1 MKRVVNLVLI
11 AALLITA
18 AGPAQAATGIS
29 GKVTSDSGAGLSGVK
44 VTASQNGVA
53 VASATST
60 SAGTYSLNVNTGSYS
75 LSFIPK
81 TTANSSLYALDID
94 SPLTGSLNIMLTK
107 PTPGRVF
114 VTGNVAMDN
123 GANIGGSYVSYQ
135 GGGAKSDNNGDFRL
149 MPTAGSTGPMSVD
162 GSASSL
168 NMEFKVNGKTS
179 FLAAQDSYIDFE
191 IPTSTQKVKVVTAT
205 GAVVRNAKVR
215 IGLGY
220 LEPGIGEMVPQE
232 GFGEFTTKFLVES
245 TTDASGNATLPIIA
259 LNSPA
264 DATYAIDAV
273 TDDGYVGGYFRMKV
287 GTTQQTITLTKKVSK
302 VSGSLK
308 YSDNTPIAGGE
319 VSLTNPVGGTGTGVN
334 EQGKFSIWWMP
345 DLAATWY
352 VRGGA
357 GDRLAFNF
365 TLFGNSSAP
374 VDVSKSHDLV
384 VPTDTTTI
392 TAVDASGKPIPDA
405 WVSIRVGEKEGSR
418 GALSLIS
425 GQLPFQA
432 RSYAEGRTDSN
443 GKVTLRTIR
452 LDKEAPTTYVVQPL
466 LNTGLSWKVVE
477 LGGGLG
483 VSKTFVMDTKLLRIG
498 SKFTNAE
505 GKDLSGVCLSW
516 GDSNNTTSLTPVAP
530 KETCALG
537 KIPGTGGRFDIG
549 MGWRSEKRFFT
560 ANFAGTKERIATKDM
575 QLDFVIPIYDT
586 PVRVVDPQ
594 GRGIPDVKITM
605 NAGSGY
611 VGGAARSQVIPDEG
625 PSLAYFTAIEYTDTN
640 GKVNL
645 PSIRFTTAF
654 DAIMWIEPSSTSRY
668 PTRTVY
674 LKVGDNS
681 QNVIVLSIYI
691 PKVVGAT
698 SKTVAGV
705 KTATISGANFLG
717 AFGVKVGTTVIT
729 NYKVVDDNTITF
741 TVPTGVTGQVTITN
755 GGGDSSEAISLS

>member
-1 MKRVVNLVLI
+1 MKRVVNLVLV
-11 AALLITA
+11 ATLLITA

-53 VASATST
+53 AASATST
-60 SAGTYSLNVNTGSYS
+60 ATGTYSLNVNAGSYS

-94 SPLTGSLNIMLTK
+94 APLTGSLNVMLTK
-107 PTPGRVF
+107 PTRGRVF

-162 GSASSL
+162 GSAPSL
-168 NMEFKVNGKTS
+168 NLEFKVNGKTS

-191 IPTSTQKVKVVTAT
+191 IPTSTQKVKVVTAA
-205 GAVVRNAKVR
+205 GAPVANGKVR

-220 LEPGIGEMVPQE
+220 LEPGIGDMVPQE
-232 GFGEFTTKFLVES
+232 GFGDFTTKFLVEA
-245 TTDASGNATLPIIA
+245 TTDSAGNATLPIIA
-259 LNSPA
+259 LKSPA

-273 TDDGYVGGYFRMKV
+273 TSDGYVGGYFRMKV
-287 GTTQQTITLTKKVSK
+287 GTTQQTITLTKKVSN
-302 VSGSLK
+302 VSGSLRF
-308 YSDNTPIAGGE
+308 SDNTPVIGGD
-319 VSLTNPVGGTGTGVN
+319 VALLNPVGGVGTGVDN
-334 EQGKFSIWWMP
+334 QGKFSLGWMP
-345 DLAATWY
+345 GLEAKWNIN
-352 VRGGA
+352 GGLSN
-357 GDRLAFNF
+357 RLDFNF
-365 TLFGNSSAP
+365 GLYGNSSQLLDFAKP
-374 VDVSKSHDLV
+374 RDFVI
-384 VPTDTTTI
+384 PTDNTTI
-392 TAVDASGKPIPDA
+392 TALDAAGKPIADA

-432 RSYAEGRTDSN
+432 RSYSEGRTDSK

-452 LDKEAPTTYVVQPL
+452 LDSEAPTTYVIQPPL
-466 LNTGLSWKVVE
+466 STGLTWKVHE
-477 LGGGLG
+477 QGGGRG
-483 VSKTFVMDTKLLRIG
+483 AAKTFVMDTKLLRIG
-498 SKFTNAE
+498 SKFTNSE
-505 GKDLSGVCLSW
+505 GKALSGACLAW
-516 GDSNNTTSLTPVAP
+516 GDSNNTASITPVSP
-530 KETCALG
+530 KETCALA
-537 KIPGTGGRFDIG
+537 KIPGSGGRFDIS
-549 MGWRSEKRFFT
+549 MGWRSEKRYFN
-560 ANFAGTKERIATKDM
+560 ANFSGVKERKATTDM
-575 QLDFVIPIYDT
+575 QLNFVIPTYDT

-611 VGGAARSQVIPDEG
+611 VGGQARSQVIPDEG
-625 PSLAYFTAIEYTDTN
+625 PSLAYFTATEFTDAT
-640 GKVNL
+640 GRVNL
-645 PSIRFTTAF
+645 PSIKFTEAF

-681 QNVIVLSIYI
+681 QNVIVLSIFI

-698 SKTVAGV
+698 SETVSGV
-705 KTATISGANFLG
+705 KTATISGTNFLG
-717 AFGVKVGTTVIT
+717 AFGVKVGNTVIT

-741 TVPTGVTGQVTITN
+741 TVPTGVSGKVTITN
-755 GGGDSSEAISLS
+755 GGGDSSEAISLR

>member
-60 SAGTYSLNVNTGSYS
+60 ATGTYSLNVNAGSYS

-81 TTANSSLYALDID
+81 TTVNSSLYALDID
-94 SPLTGSLNIMLTK
+94 APLTGSLNVMLTK

-135 GGGAKSDNNGDFRL
+135 GGGAKSENNGDFRL

-162 GSASSL
+162 GSAPSL
-168 NMEFKVNGKTS
+168 NLEFKVNGKTS

-191 IPTSTQKVKVVTAT
+191 IPTSTQKVKVVTAA
-205 GAVVRNAKVR
+205 GVPVANGKVR

-220 LEPGIGEMVPQE
+220 LEPGIGDMVPQE
-232 GFGEFTTKFLVES
+232 GFGDFTTKFLVEA
-245 TTDASGNATLPIIA
+245 TTDSAGNAMLPIIA
-259 LNSPA
+259 LKSPA

-273 TDDGYVGGYFRMKV
+273 TSDGYVGGYFRMKV
-287 GTTQQTITLTKKVSK
+287 GTSQQTITLTKKVSN

-308 YSDNTPIAGGE
+308 FSDNTPVVGGD
-319 VSLTNPVGGTGTGVN
+319 VALLNPVGGVGTGVDN
-334 EQGKFSIWWMP
+334 QGKFSLGWMP
-345 DLAATWY
+345 GLEAKWNIN
-352 VRGGA
+352 GGLSN
-357 GDRLAFNF
+357 RLAFNF
-365 TLFGNSSAP
+365 GLYGNSSQLLDFA
-374 VDVSKSHDLV
+374 KSSDFV
-384 VPTDTTTI
+384 IPTDNTTI
-392 TAVDASGKPIPDA
+392 TAVDAAGKPIADA

-452 LDKEAPTTYVVQPL
+452 LDKEAPTTYVIQPPL
-466 LNTGLSWKVVE
+466 STGLTWKVHE
-477 LGGGLG
+477 QGGGRG
-483 VSKTFVMDTKLLRIG
+483 AAKTFVMDTKLLRIG
-498 SKFTNAE
+498 SKFTNSE
-505 GKDLSGVCLSW
+505 GKTLSGACLAW
-516 GDSNNTTSLTPVAP
+516 GDSNNTASITPVAP
-530 KETCALG
+530 KETCALA
-537 KIPGTGGRFDIG
+537 KIPGSGGRFDIS
-549 MGWRSEKRFFT
+549 MGWRNEKRYFN
-560 ANFAGTKERIATKDM
+560 ANISGVKERKATTDM
-575 QLDFVIPIYDT
+575 QLNFVIPTYDT

-611 VGGAARSQVIPDEG
+611 VGGQARSQVIPDEG
-625 PSLAYFTAIEYTDTN
+625 PSLAYFTATEFTDAT
-640 GKVNL
+640 GRVNL
-645 PSIRFTTAF
+645 PSIKFTEAF

-681 QNVIVLSIYI
+681 QNVIVLSIFI

-698 SKTVAGV
+698 SKTVSGV
-705 KTATISGANFLG
+705 KTATISGTNFLG
-717 AFGVKVGTTVIT
+717 AFGVKVGNTVIT

-741 TVPTGVTGQVTITN
+741 TVPTGVSGKVTITN
-755 GGGDSSEAISLS
+755 GGGDSSEAISLR